1 MSEYIISEKDLR
13 YMRRQCYEAGKI
25 GKEVFIIRDYG
36 SHEIIR
42 CRDCGRSREKGWK
55 CTRFSEEIYDEAQE
69 VGELVMANT
78 RPDGYCFWA
87 EKRESCDI

>member
-1 MSEYIISEKDLR
+1 MSEYIISEDCAKNIQKR
-13 YMRRQCYEAGKI
+13 AWHAGRSNI
-25 GKEVFIIRDYG
+25 EPYTLELPDG
-36 SHEIIR
+36 SEIIR
-42 CRDCGRSREKGWK
+42 CRDCRESREKGWK

-87 EKRESCDI
+87 EKRES

>member
-1 MSEYIISEKDLR
+1 MSEYII
-13 YMRRQCYEAGKI
+13 
-25 GKEVFIIRDYG
+25 
-36 SHEIIR
+36 
-42 CRDCGRSREKGWK
+42 
-55 CTRFSEEIYDEAQE
+55 SEEIYDEAQE